1 MIYQQVIPLSDQL
14 QFFKDYKAKLK
25 GAVGEEKSETII
37 ANSIF
42 LISSGNND
50 ILFSYFATKLRQL
63 KYDVPTYTDLLANW
77 PLDFSRF
84 VRKANKQGMTSA
96 FIRKFEGELYCDYKN
111 SRLSLKTSKGGKYIP
126 IKKSL
131 YYND

>member
-1 MIYQQVIPLSDQL
+1 MHFYDQQVIPLSDQL

-25 GAVGEEKSETII
+25 GAVGEEKSENII

-77 PLDFSRF
+77 ASRF
-84 VRKANKQGMTSA
+84 FKVRT
-96 FIRKFEGELYCDYKN
+96 
-111 SRLSLKTSKGGKYIP
+111 
-126 IKKSL
+126 
-131 YYND
+131 